1 MPLLID
7 QLIYTS
13 FPEVGLST
21 LASIHVSPEIQEA
34 FIQQVVYQYWDSYNP
49 PRSGY
54 RAAYLYQ
61 VTLEQNLFGWLYN
74 DGQDDFGRSQIPYFQ
89 CYYYSGRLHADLLE
103 DILTCLHRGPIT
115 LIDRQFPCALKTLV
129 VPNLRSYQTVGI
141 GVAISLGVRE
151 RSHVALEQDRLV
163 NLFVA
168 VDGEKVVELERHN
181 QQKAYQLPITFT
193 PIPDPL
199 LFKQEDT
206 LVLQNKLLESKTGL
220 HPGDPCVPI
229 FLNKFAMLIYIASGV
244 ISVVLILNNYYFL
257 RLPVPAAKVQ
267 EPPVSIPNTNTNL
280 GSITLA
286 STLTGHSDAI
296 WGVALSPNGQT
307 LVSGSAD
314 KTIKVWNL
322 DTGQLRRTLLGHSN
336 IVRSVIFRPNGQV
349 LVSGSGDKT
358 IKLWNVQTGELI
370 RTLTGHSG
378 PVWSVAISHDGQTIV
393 SGSEDKT
400 IKIWNLSTGKLIRT
414 LTGHSSRVFSIALS
428 LDGQILISGSK
439 DKTIKIWNLS
449 TGKLIRTLTGHSDAV
464 RSIAL
469 SPDERKFASSS
480 WDKTIKIWNLS
491 TGEQLNTFRGHSDRV
506 VDIAFSADGQMLIS
520 TSVDKTVKIWS
531 LPRRKLLRTL
541 IGHSDWVLSV
551 TISPSGQ
558 TVVSSSKDKTIKIW
572 KR

>member
-1 MPLLID
+1 MPLLIG

-21 LASIHVSPEIQEA
+21 LASAQVPSEIQEA

-61 VTLEQNLFGWLYN
+61 VTLEQSLFGWLYN
-74 DGQDDFGRSQIPYFQ
+74 DGRDDFGRSQIPYFQ
-89 CYYYSGRLHADLLE
+89 CYYYSGRLHANLLE

-115 LIDRQFPCALKTLV
+115 LIDRQFPCALRTLV

-151 RSHVALEQDRLV
+151 RSHIALEQDRLV
-163 NLFVA
+163 NLFIA

-181 QQKAYQLPITFT
+181 QQKAYQLPITST
-193 PIPDPL
+193 PIPDSL
-199 LFKQEDT
+199 LFKQEAT
-206 LVLQNKLLESKTGL
+206 SVLRNKLLKSKTGL
-220 HPGDPCVPI
+220 HLGNACVHI
-229 FLNKFAMLIYIASGV
+229 FLNKFAKLIYIVSGV
-244 ISVVLILNNYYFL
+244 IFVVLTLNNYYFL
-257 RLPVPAAKVQ
+257 RLSVPAAKIQ
-267 EPPVSIPNTNTNL
+267 KPPVSIPNTNTNL
-280 GSITLA
+280 RSITLA
-286 STLTGHSDAI
+286 NTLTGHSNAI
-296 WGVALSPNGQT
+296 WCVAFSPNDQT

-322 DTGQLRRTLLGHSN
+322 DTGQMRRTLVGHSD
-336 IVRSVIFRPNGQV
+336 IVRSVTFRPNGQV

-358 IKLWNVQTGELI
+358 IKIWNVQTGKLI

-378 PVWSVAISHDGQTIV
+378 PVWSVAISHDGQTLV

-414 LTGHSSRVFSIALS
+414 LIGHSSRVFSIALS
-428 LDGQILISGSK
+428 SDGQILISGSK

-449 TGKLIRTLTGHSDAV
+449 TGKLIRTLIGHSDAV

-491 TGEQLNTFRGHSDRV
+491 TGEQLNTFKGHSDHV

-520 TSVDKTVKIWS
+520 ASVDKTVKTWS
-531 LPRRKLLRTL
+531 LPTRKLLRTL
-541 IGHSDWVLSV
+541 TGHSDWVLSV
-551 TISPSGQ
+551 TTSPSGQ